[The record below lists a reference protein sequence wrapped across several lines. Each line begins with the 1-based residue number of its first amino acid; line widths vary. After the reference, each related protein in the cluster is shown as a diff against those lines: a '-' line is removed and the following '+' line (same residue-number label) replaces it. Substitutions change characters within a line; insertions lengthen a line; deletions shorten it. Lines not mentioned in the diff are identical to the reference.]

1 MKYTFDLKK
10 LIKLFT
16 VSFLALAVSVMLVPM
31 SVWAEN
37 NGGGTQ
43 SPSGEYAAGTS
54 NSEYNTT
61 NYVQTGNGWF
71 TPTCTHGQ
79 QVVICLPLVNMSPY
93 NLRDVI
99 VCPVLSGQ
107 DADWPFDISQANY
120 TIPVGSLV
128 GSNSEPDIGK
138 RTQNVFWTFDVRD
151 DVLNGYYKLD
161 FKILYT
167 DELCYQGVSNVSV
180 YVDCVGKD
188 GAGNKNSNEEI
199 ETSTPRIIITG
210 FETIPADVQAGQD
223 FDLIIHLKNTSTETA
238 VNNLQIDLTATESG
252 KDANNVYATFLPTKG
267 SNTAYF
273 SAIPKGGTA
282 DINMSFNAKSDL
294 EQRPYVMKL
303 AMKYENDKNKA
314 YEGEGSISIPVK
326 QQSRFELSTIQASP
340 NTINVG
346 YDSDIIFSIYNTG
359 KTTLYNVK
367 AEFIADSLAPASAF
381 VGNLN
386 SGATGNIDCLV
397 TGANVTMDDGKVIVR
412 ISYEDESGNPFSED
426 FETNILVSSL
436 DGGLDMDAGFVDY
449 DEGAMIEVEKDSKIP
464 KWLIP
469 VIIGLLAV
477 AGIMVAA
484 IVVTKKKK
492 LSKDNELSI
501 EDLDD

>member
-1 MKYTFDLKK
+1 MNLNNKFKK
-10 LIKLFT
+10 LIKKFT
-16 VSFLALAVSVMLVPM
+16 VSFLALAVSVMMVPAVALAEIGPL
-31 SVWAEN
+31 SV
-37 NGGGTQ
+37 
-43 SPSGEYAAGTS
+43 SDEYATGIS
-54 NSEYNTT
+54 NDEYNTT

-71 TPTCTHGQ
+71 TPTCTHGE

-93 NLRDVI
+93 NIKDILI
-99 VCPVLSGQ
+99 CPVLSSS
-107 DADWPFDISQANY
+107 DKDWPFDISQANY
-120 TIPVGSLV
+120 TIPVASLL
-128 GSNSEPDIGK
+128 GSNAEPDIQK
-138 RTQNVFWTFDVRD
+138 RTQNVFWTFNVRD

-161 FKILYT
+161 FRILYT
-167 DELCYQGVSNVSV
+167 DELCYQGVSKVTV
-180 YVDCVGKD
+180 YVDCVGKE
-188 GAGNKNSNEEI
+188 GAGNKNSDEEI

-210 FETIPADVQAGQD
+210 FETSPAEVQAGQD
-223 FDLIIHLKNTSTETA
+223 FDLIVHLKNTSTETA
-238 VNNLQIDLTATESG
+238 VNNVQIDLTATESG

-273 SAIPKGGTA
+273 SSIPMGGTA

-314 YEGEGSISIPVK
+314 YDGEGSISIPVR

-340 NTINVG
+340 NAINVG

-412 ISYEDESGNPFSED
+412 VSYEDESGRPFSED
-426 FETNILVSSL
+426 FFTNILVSSL
-436 DGGLDMDAGFVDY
+436 DSGLDMDAGLVDY
-449 DEGAMIEVEKDSKIP
+449 GDDAGIRVERESNVP

-469 VIIGLLAV
+469 VIIGAV
-477 AGIMVAA
+477 AVVGITVAA
-484 IVVTKKKK
+484 VVITKKKK
-492 LSKDNELSI
+492 SSKDDELSI